1 MELVEQ
7 SSSTPMAEAEGQG
20 QQADQPAET
29 MGDVMG
35 VSAVTMSEATLEVDT
50 PIGSDGGPGHGG
62 VGLTNGAVE
71 DEAVSVVE
79 AEDEAAAVRRPDD
92 ASHVEAE
99 DDDAWVA
106 AVELERDAI
115 AELLTSGL
123 AVDVMV
129 RTLEE
134 RNPAP
139 GTLCS
144 MVLELLCGGIEPQ
157 VIFSQLRW
165 AAGAEP
171 QPEVQLPPDETE
183 HFLGGVAPSH
193 AGEGGSSDG
202 SVEDEEEAARGAASR
217 RRRPGYAP
225 LGDSDAGGE
234 HGGVEHFEVEQGDA
248 EQGGVGGGGGR
259 LSPGLRLRRRRRRP
273 LPGEEAGDYHEL
285 VEVGRQVS
293 AFGRQASASAIGALR
308 GRGRAVCRALALCA
322 AAAVT
327 LTLAL
332 ALALTLTLTLTSSE
346 ALLRQVKSAGHIC
359 WESCIT
365 RGPDLRSSMCTHW
378 IRGRVRGR
386 D

>member
-259 LSPGLRLRRRRRRP
+259 LSPGLRLRRRRRRAGRSA
-273 LPGEEAGDYHEL
+273 GERG
-285 VEVGRQVS
+285 S
-293 AFGRQASASAIGALR
+293 ARRRRR
-308 GRGRAVCRALALCA
+308 GRGHARRRRAAARRA
-322 AAAVT
+322 AAAGAAAARARRCRT
-327 LTLAL
+327 A
-332 ALALTLTLTLTSSE
+332 AASR
-346 ALLRQVKSAGHIC
+346 A
-359 WESCIT
+359 T
-365 RGPDLRSSMCTHW
+365 RDGAA
-378 IRGRVRGR
+378 RVAARR
-386 D
+386 ARARVARRA